1 MEHGLEEDLHS
12 AGHPGEA
19 KGQAKK
25 EEEGERGGG
34 EERHP
39 WSRGGG
45 GGGGGQLLVSF
56 TSATQPPVS
65 SPQLE
70 NWEERS
76 GEIEKYGRK

>member
-39 WSRGGG
+39 RSRGGGGG
-45 GGGGGQLLVSF
+45 GGGGGQLLVSL
-56 TSATQPPVS
+56 TSPTQPPVS

-70 NWEERS
+70 NREERS
-76 GEIEKYGRK
+76 G